1 MFTAGNRRLWL
12 LTAGRATRTLM
23 LVTLGACLFAGS
35 ASAATPALE
44 FTAPQSIDSTQSIS
58 AVACA
63 STSFCAAV
71 DLDGRFTYTTNP
83 TATSPSWSTP
93 VDVDGTNQLYGIS
106 CPSSSIC
113 VAVDWNGDAVYL
125 LNPTGTLKTY
135 VQPVDADWQLAAISC
150 PSTGMCVAVDKGGN
164 AEVTTALAS
173 CNTTTCAP
181 AWTEET
187 KIDTTQASA
196 TTPSALTGV
205 DCPTT
210 TLCVAVDYIGDAMIA
225 SNPATTPWKT
235 KAPVASSGEPLT
247 GVGCDAALACIV
259 VDGAGD
265 GEVDDSLTASSSS
278 WSSPQTIVPSGA
290 SAISC
295 VASSTALCA
304 VADGSGAI
312 ATTTDPAAA
321 TPRWTSQTVD
331 AGQEL
336 NAIACPSVGSCVAGD
351 GSGDAVIG
359 YGDFLAVSLPGAG
372 TGSVTGTGA
381 GATGSCPSLCDT
393 GYPSTAN
400 VTLTESPAG
409 GSAFTGWSGGG
420 CSGLLSSCEV
430 SVSGLESVSATFE
443 PLEQIGLALSGSG
456 TGSVGA
462 TDSLEGPTLNCRSAC
477 SADYAADTTLDITET
492 PASGSIFTGWSGP
505 CAGTGICRV
514 DVQNA
519 ATVTATFTAD
529 PTLTVALAGA
539 GSGVVTGTN
548 IECPGSCSSEFQ
560 SGTGETLTATPA
572 PGSTFAGWSGGGC
585 SGTSTCTT
593 TVSSQETVTASFTV
607 ASVATVPAG
616 NASPA
621 AATTDAAL
629 AVTVI
634 GSGSVAGTGIGC
646 PDECRDGY
654 PLGTTVTLTASPGP
668 GYVFSGWTGGG
679 CSGTGRC
686 TVTLAQSIG
695 VTATFTAADAKVLP
709 AISVLSVRQKRI
721 SFKTRRATVVVSC
734 TGVKACTGKL
744 DLQLRKRSGA
754 TETIATGRFHVRAKH
769 RENAKLHLSSAGSA
783 LLKAVGRRGED
794 VTLLVSSNAGQ
805 RLVVTLKARK

>member
-1 MFTAGNRRLWL
+1 MFTAGNRRPWL
-12 LTAGRATRTLM
+12 VTASRAARTLM
-23 LVTLGACLFAGS
+23 LVTLSACLFAGS
-35 ASAATPALE
+35 ASAATPALD

-63 STSFCAAV
+63 SSSFCAAV

-93 VDVDGTNQLYGIS
+93 VDVDGTNLLFGIS

-135 VQPVDADWQLAAISC
+135 VQSVDADWQLAAISC

-196 TTPSALTGV
+196 TSPSALTGI

-225 SNPATTPWKT
+225 SNPETTPWKT
-235 KAPVASSGEPLT
+235 AASVASGEPLA
-247 GVGCDAALACIV
+247 GVGCDAALACITI
-259 VDGAGD
+259 DGAGD
-265 GEVDDSLTASSSS
+265 GEVDDSLTASTPS
-278 WSSPQTIVPSGA
+278 WSPPQTIVPSGA

-295 VASSTALCA
+295 VAASTALCA
-304 VADGSGAI
+304 VTDDSGDI

-321 TPRWTSQTVD
+321 TPSWTSQTVD
-331 AGQEL
+331 AGQAL
-336 NAIACPSVGSCVAGD
+336 TAISCPTVGSCVAGD
-351 GSGDAVIG
+351 ASGDAVIG
-359 YGDFLAVSLPGAG
+359 YGDFLAVLLPGAG

-381 GATGSCPSLCDT
+381 GATGNCPSQCDT
-393 GYPSTAN
+393 GYPSSTN

-462 TDSLEGPTLNCRSAC
+462 TDSLEGPALNCTSAC

-505 CAGTGICRV
+505 CTGTGICHV
-514 DVQNA
+514 NVQNA

-529 PTLTVALAGA
+529 PTLTVAFAGA

-560 SGTGETLTATPA
+560 SGTSETLTATPA
-572 PGSTFAGWSGGGC
+572 PGSTFAGWSGSGC
-585 SGTSTCTT
+585 SGTGTCTT
-593 TVSSQETVTASFTV
+593 TVSSQETVTASFTL
-607 ASVATVPAG
+607 ASAATVPSG
-616 NASPA
+616 NASSA
-621 AATTDAAL
+621 AAPTDAAL

-634 GSGSVAGTGIGC
+634 GSGSVAGIGIGC

-654 PLGTTVTLTASPGP
+654 PLGTTVTLTATPGP

-679 CSGTGRC
+679 CSGTGLC

-695 VTATFTAADAKVLP
+695 VTATFTATDAKVLP
-709 AISVLSVRQKRI
+709 AISVLSVHQKRI
-721 SFKTRRATVVVSC
+721 SFKTRRATVAVRC
-734 TGVKACTGKL
+734 TGVKACMGKL
-744 DLQLRKRSGA
+744 DLQLRKRNGT
-754 TETIATGRFHVRAKH
+754 TETIATGRFHVRARH
-769 RENAKLHLSSAGSA
+769 REDAKLYLSSAGSA
-783 LLKAVGRRGED
+783 LLKAVGRHGED
-794 VTLLVSSNAGQ
+794 VTLLASSTAGQ
-805 RLVVTLKARK
+805 RLVVTLRARK

>member
-1 MFTAGNRRLWL
+1 MFTAGKRRLWL
-12 LTAGRATRTLM
+12 VTASRAARMLM

-35 ASAATPALE
+35 ASAATPALG
-44 FTAPQSIDSTQSIS
+44 FTAPQTIDSNPNPEIF
-58 AVACA
+58 AVSCA

-71 DLDGRFTYTTNP
+71 DLDGYFTYTTNP
-83 TATSPSWSTP
+83 TATSPTWSTP
-93 VDVDGTNQLYGIS
+93 VDVDGANELYGIS

-135 VQPVDADWQLAAISC
+135 VQSVDTDWQLAAISC

-173 CNTTTCAP
+173 CTTTTCAP

-196 TTPSALTGV
+196 TPPSALTGI

-210 TLCVAVDYIGDAMIA
+210 TLCVAVDYIGDTMIA
-225 SNPATTPWKT
+225 SNPETTPWKT
-235 KAPVASSGEPLT
+235 TASVSGANALT
-247 GVGCDAALACIV
+247 GVGCDAALACIAI
-259 VDGAGD
+259 DSGGD
-265 GEVDDSLTASSSS
+265 GEVDDSLTATTPS
-278 WSSPQTIVPSGA
+278 WSAPQTIVPSGA

-295 VASSTALCA
+295 VSGALCA
-304 VADGSGAI
+304 VTDGSGDV
-312 ATTTDPAAA
+312 ATTTTPTAA
-321 TPRWTSQTVD
+321 TPTWTSQTVD
-331 AGQEL
+331 SGHAL
-336 NAIACPSVGSCVAGD
+336 SAIACPSASSCVAGD
-351 GSGDAVIG
+351 DSGDAVIG
-359 YGDFLAVSLPGAG
+359 YGHFLSISLPGAG
-372 TGSVTGTGA
+372 SGSVTGTGLN
-381 GATGSCPSLCDT
+381 CPSSLCDA
-393 GYPSTAN
+393 GYPSTTS
-400 VTLTESPAG
+400 VPLSESAAS

-420 CSGLLSSCEV
+420 CSGLASTCDV
-430 SVSGLESVSATFE
+430 SVSAIEDVSATFE
-443 PLEQIGLALSGSG
+443 PLELIGLSASGSG
-456 TGSVGA
+456 AGSVGA
-462 TDSLEGPTLNCRSAC
+462 TDSLEGPTLNCTSAC

-505 CAGTGICRV
+505 CTGTGICRV
-514 DVQNA
+514 SVQNA

-529 PTLTVALAGA
+529 PTLTVAVAGA

-585 SGTSTCTT
+585 SGTGTCTT
-593 TVSSQETVTASFTV
+593 TVSSQETVTASFSV
-607 ASVATVPAG
+607 ASAAAVPSG
-616 NASPA
+616 NASSA
-621 AATTDAAL
+621 AAQTDAAL
-629 AVTVI
+629 AVTLI

-654 PLGTTVTLTASPGP
+654 PLGTTVTLTATPGP

-679 CSGTGRC
+679 CSGTGLC

-695 VTATFTAADAKVLP
+695 LTATFTATDAKVLP
-709 AISVLSVRQKRI
+709 AISVLSVHQKRI
-721 SFKTRRATVVVSC
+721 SFKARRATVTVRC
-734 TGVKACTGKL
+734 TGVKACAGKL

-754 TETIATGRFHVRAKH
+754 TETIAKGRFHVRARH
-769 RENAKLHLSSAGSA
+769 REDAKLYLSAAGSA
-783 LLKAVGRRGED
+783 LLNAAGRHGED
-794 VTLLVSSNAGQ
+794 VTLLVSSTAGQ
-805 RLVVTLKARK
+805 RLVVTLRASK